1 MLLDGDLIMPHPGGR
16 PTDYTPE
23 LAAKFCGYVAT
34 NALSLNKICA
44 KFSELP
50 HRTTISEWLAKYPEF
65 RSQYLEAKEN
75 QALIVCDELW
85 DEILE
90 CPPISEELS
99 KFDKHFRYQQWH
111 LSKLAPKQFGEKK
124 QIEQSI
130 NATISHAQEL
140 KEVE

>member
-1 MLLDGDLIMPHPGGR
+1 MPAGR

-44 KFSELP
+44 KFNELP

-65 RSQYLEAKEN
+65 RSYYLEAKEN
-75 QALIVCDELW
+75 QALIIADELW
-85 DEILE
+85 DDIED
-90 CPPISEELS
+90 CPAITEELS
-99 KFDKHFRYQQWH
+99 KFDKKFRYQQWH

-124 QIEQSI
+124 QIDSKVEV
-130 NATISHAQEL
+130 TVHEDTL
-140 KEVE
+140 KDLA